1 MAEHNYV
8 GKIGEDLARKYLE
21 KEGWK
26 IIEQNYKTKYAE
38 IDLVAEKPSGF
49 LKQGTLVFVE
59 VRTKVGEQW
68 GSPEDTINKAKL
80 WKVLQNAKSYTAF
93 SKWDGPCRIDAVCI
107 VLKPLQPGSG
117 QADYSVSR
125 LTHHENIVS

>member
-8 GKIGEDLARKYLE
+8 GQVGEKLAREYLE
-21 KEGWK
+21 GEGYK
-26 IIEQNYKTKYAE
+26 ILEQNYKTKYAE
-38 IDLVAEKPSGF
+38 IDLVAEKSAGLF
-49 LKQGTLVFVE
+49 KQGTLVFVE

-80 WKVLQNAKSYTAF
+80 WKVLQNAKSYTGF
-93 SKWDGPCRIDAVCI
+93 KRWDGPCRIDAVCI
-107 VLKPLQPGSG
+107 VLKN
-117 QADYSVSR
+117 DFSVSR